1 MFFQLA
7 SSTNCAKAGQPV
19 TLTLVLTNTSSLP
32 YIETLPVSVLDIQV
46 KTETARRW
54 RWSDTVAASQQ
65 LRSLSLQPNQSVTV
79 AWTWVVDPSL
89 RSTPPP
95 RSFDVQAIFR
105 YREPN
110 GHIAE
115 LESGE
120 YMGIPI
126 DADSALGACP

>member
-1 MFFQLA
+1 
-7 SSTNCAKAGQPV
+7 
-19 TLTLVLTNTSSLP
+19 
-32 YIETLPVSVLDIQV
+32 VLDIQV